1 MLLNNM
7 IIQQTWEGDNNV
19 LLQQTGKYLL
29 DIFKNKMKGKQMKA
43 TTTCEW
49 VKTDPVLG
57 QKCPAQTLEEL
68 VSFDTL
74 VATFEFRANFL
85 LQKTAMEL
93 SNRVMGDSK
102 EHPLDAWNAVQPFY
116 IQDLACAYGDLL
128 LVRYTCER
136 LRALNEGKTDAGVN
150 SDTKEILNLLLKL
163 DALTRM
169 FKGMSVWLE
178 AEYLDGS
185 HVQIIRE
192 GIMKTN
198 EAIKKHAVA
207 YTYSILYDEELIDS
221 MLAPSDGELYKS
233 IVQRVQSSPNAFSRI
248 SNWKELYE

>member
-1 MLLNNM
+1 M
-7 IIQQTWEGDNNV
+7 
-19 LLQQTGKYLL
+19 
-29 DIFKNKMKGKQMKA
+29 
-43 TTTCEW
+43 
-49 VKTDPVLG
+49 
-57 QKCPAQTLEEL
+57 
-68 VSFDTL
+68 
-74 VATFEFRANFL
+74 
-85 LQKTAMEL
+85 
-93 SNRVMGDSK
+93 
-102 EHPLDAWNAVQPFY
+102 QPFY
-116 IQDLACAYGDLL
+116 IQDLAYAYGDLL

-150 SDTKEILNLLLKL
+150 SDTKEILNLLLRL

-233 IVQRVQSSPNAFSRI
+233 IV
-248 SNWKELYE
+248 